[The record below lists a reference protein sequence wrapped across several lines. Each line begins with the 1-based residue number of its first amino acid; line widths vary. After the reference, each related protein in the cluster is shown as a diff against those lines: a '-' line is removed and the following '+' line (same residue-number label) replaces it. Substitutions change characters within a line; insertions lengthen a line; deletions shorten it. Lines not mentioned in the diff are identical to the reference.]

1 MTQRQKKF
9 IPQTQIQLKIPIFL
23 AQMYFMEDIES
34 RHRALNLA
42 SNITIFKIPSS
53 MED

>member
-9 IPQTQIQLKIPIFL
+9 IPQTQILKIPIFL

-42 SNITIFKIPSS
+42 SNITIFKILSS
-53 MED
+53 MEE